1 MEKDLKSSTLAGSAL
16 MSVVN
21 VNKEIQ
27 EQQMNIV
34 RKLKRRKLPLR
45 MPDLL

>member
-1 MEKDLKSSTLAGSAL
+1 

-34 RKLKRRKLPLR
+34 SILR
-45 MPDLL
+45 IMPKNSIIIDIVTSYKYLQHLIKFN

>member
-1 MEKDLKSSTLAGSAL
+1 

-34 RKLKRRKLPLR
+34 RKLRGKGILPMSWLTISSFFFATHS
-45 MPDLL
+45 